1 LAQTS
6 RLEALFG
13 LQFALPSRKKSYR
26 PVCQTQPQMEVEME
40 IKEPAIKKDNVLILE
55 DDNFNAD
62 HVCIVTGAGTGIG
75 RATAIA
81 AAANKLMTVGLDIN
95 EEEGKKTQKMAR
107 DMGGQMIFIKADLTN
122 DSDIEHAVGEAAKL
136 GTIKYLV
143 NIAGIQ
149 HIDSVENFPMEKY
162 DLMQRIMLR
171 APFYLSKL
179 AIPYMKKSADGTGV
193 IGNMA
198 SVHAHICTVNKPV
211 YNITK
216 FGLRALSQSI
226 SAEGAGKVRSFTV
239 STGFVKTP
247 LALNQIPAQAKQ
259 RGITPE
265 EVVTGV
271 MMGKSRIKEMMSPI
285 DVGNLFVFG
294 FSRFARYLI
303 GGDLLFD
310 GGMVL
315 TY

>member
-1 LAQTS
+1 
-6 RLEALFG
+6 
-13 LQFALPSRKKSYR
+13 
-26 PVCQTQPQMEVEME
+26 MEV
-40 IKEPAIKKDNVLILE
+40 KEPQIKYEEILILQDE
-55 DDNFNAD
+55 HFNPDN
-62 HVCIVTGAGTGIG
+62 VCIVSGSGTGIG

-81 AAANKLMTVGLDIN
+81 AAANKLMTVGLDIS
-95 EEEGKKTQKMAR
+95 EEEGKKTQGIAR
-107 DMGGQMIFIKADLTN
+107 EMGGQMIFIKTDLTK
-122 DSDIEHAVGEAAKL
+122 DEEVEHAVEEAAKL
-136 GTIKYLV
+136 GTIKYLA

-149 HIDSVENFPMEKY
+149 HIDSVENFPMEQY

-171 APFYLSKL
+171 APFLLSKL
-179 AIPYMKKSADGTGV
+179 TIPYMKKSGDGTGV

-198 SVHAHICTVNKPV
+198 SVHAHICTINKPV

-226 SAEGAGKVRSFTV
+226 SAEGEGKVRSFTV

-247 LALNQIPAQAKQ
+247 LALNQIPAQAEQ

-265 EVVTGV
+265 EVVRDV
-271 MMGKSRIKEMMSPI
+271 MMGASRIKEMMSPV
-285 DVGNLFVFG
+285 DVANLFIFG
-294 FSRFARYLI
+294 FSRFSKYLI

>member
-1 LAQTS
+1 MDIT
-6 RLEALFG
+6 E
-13 LQFALPSRKKSYR
+13 PKI
-26 PVCQTQPQMEVEME
+26 TQEE
-40 IKEPAIKKDNVLILE
+40 ILTLS
-55 DDNFNAD
+55 DDNFNARN
-62 HVCIVTGAGTGIG
+62 VCIVTGAGTGIG

-81 AAANKLMTVGLDIN
+81 ATANNLMTVGLDIN
-95 EEEGKKTQKMAR
+95 EEEGKRTQKMAR
-107 DMGGQMIFIKADLTN
+107 DMGGQMIFIKTDLTK
-122 DSDIEHAVGEAAKL
+122 DEDIEHAIVEAAKL
-136 GTIKYLV
+136 GAIKYLV

-162 DLMQRIMLR
+162 DLMQRLMLR

-179 AIPYMKKSADGTGV
+179 AIPHMKKSGDGQGV

-198 SVHAHICTVNKPV
+198 SVHAHICTLNKPV
-211 YNITK
+211 YNSTK

-226 SAEGAGKVRSFTV
+226 SAEGEGKIRSFTV

-247 LALNQIPAQAKQ
+247 LALNQIPSQAEQ

-265 EVVTGV
+265 EVVRDV
-271 MMGKSRIKEMMSPI
+271 MMGQSRIKEMMSPI
-285 DVGNLFVFG
+285 EVANLFIFG
-294 FSRFARYLI
+294 FSRFAKYLV

-315 TY
+315 TYAQKKI

>member
-1 LAQTS
+1 MRQLKMDIS
-6 RLEALFG
+6 E
-13 LQFALPSRKKSYR
+13 PKISRK
-26 PVCQTQPQMEVEME
+26 E
-40 IKEPAIKKDNVLILE
+40 ILILS
-55 DDNFNAD
+55 DDDFSTDN
-62 HVCIVTGAGTGIG
+62 VCIVSGAGTGIG
-75 RATAIA
+75 RATAVA
-81 AAANKLMTVGLDIN
+81 AAANNLMVAGLDIN
-95 EEEGKKTQKMAR
+95 EEEGKKTQKLAR
-107 DMGGQMIFIKADLTN
+107 DMGGQMIFIKTDLTK
-122 DSDIEHAVGEAAKL
+122 DEDIQNAVSEAAKL
-136 GTIKYLV
+136 GTIKYLA

-149 HIDSVENFPMEKY
+149 HIDPVEAFPMEKY

-179 AIPYMKKSADGTGV
+179 TIPHMKKSRNGTGV

-198 SVHAHICTVNKPV
+198 SVHAHLCTVKKPV

-226 SAEGAGKVRSFTV
+226 SAEGEGLIRSFTV
-239 STGFVKTP
+239 SSGFVKTP
-247 LALNQIPAQAKQ
+247 LALNQIPEQAEQ

-265 EVVTGV
+265 EVVSEV

-285 DVGNLFVFG
+285 EVANLFIFG
-294 FSRFARYLI
+294 FSRFSKYLI

>member
-1 LAQTS
+1 
-6 RLEALFG
+6 
-13 LQFALPSRKKSYR
+13 
-26 PVCQTQPQMEVEME
+26 MEV
-40 IKEPAIKKDNVLILE
+40 KEPEIRREETLILQ
-55 DDNFNAD
+55 DADFNSNN
-62 HVCIVTGAGTGIG
+62 VCIVSGSGTGIG

-81 AAANKLMTVGLDIN
+81 ASVNNLMTVGLDLN
-95 EEEGKKTQKMAR
+95 EEEGKKTQQLAQE
-107 DMGGQMIFIKADLTN
+107 MGGQMVFIKTDLTR
-122 DSDIEHAVGEAAKL
+122 DDEIENGIKEAAKV
-136 GTIKYLV
+136 GTIKYLA

-162 DLMQRIMLR
+162 DLMQKIMLR

-179 AIPYMKKSADGTGV
+179 AIPYMKSCADGTGV

-226 SAEGAGKVRSFTV
+226 AAEGEGKIRSFSV
-239 STGFVKTP
+239 STGFIKTP
-247 LALNQIPAQAKQ
+247 LALNQIPAQAEQ

-265 EVVTGV
+265 EVVRDV
-271 MMGKSRIKEMMSPI
+271 MMGTSRIKEMMSPI
-285 DVGNLFVFG
+285 EVANLFIFG
-294 FSRFARYLI
+294 FSRFSRYLI

>member
-1 LAQTS
+1 MDIS
-6 RLEALFG
+6 
-13 LQFALPSRKKSYR
+13 
-26 PVCQTQPQMEVEME
+26 
-40 IKEPAIKKDNVLILE
+40 EPKIGREDILVLD

-62 HVCIVTGAGTGIG
+62 NVCIVSGAGTGIG

-81 AAANKLMTVGLDIN
+81 AAANRLMTVGLDIN
-95 EEEGKKTQKMAR
+95 EEEGGKTQEMAHQ
-107 DMGGQMIFIKADLTN
+107 MGGQMIFVRTDLTK
-122 DSDIEHAVGEAAKL
+122 DEDIEHAVVQAAKH

-162 DLMQRIMLR
+162 DMMQRIMLR

-179 AIPYMKKSADGTGV
+179 SISHMKKSSDGAGV

-198 SVHAHICTVNKPV
+198 SIHAHISTLNKPA
-211 YNITK
+211 YNIMK

-226 SAEGAGKVRSFTV
+226 SAEGDGHVRSFTV

-247 LALNQIPAQAKQ
+247 LALMQIPAQAEQ

-265 EVVTGV
+265 EVVRDV
-271 MMGKSRIKEMMSPI
+271 MMGHSRIKEMMSPI
-285 DVGNLFVFG
+285 EVANLFIFG

-310 GGMVL
+310 GGTVL
-315 TY
+315 TYAEKKSQ